1 MSDPTRPK
9 YRGKETNTPR
19 RRIERMKKRRNWYRA
34 GGYESVIFV
43 PSTPKS
49 VLARRMKEE
58 ILSSNLKINVVERP
72 GVKIKRLLQKNDP
85 NKSGECSAVNC
96 FVCSTTKE
104 GSCRK
109 SGITYV
115 ITCKGNCGG
124 DVYNGETHK
133 NGYSRGGEHL
143 TDYQYKRGHSVMWK
157 HCEKRHDGQEQ
168 EFDMKV
174 MDYVRGDPTKRQIL
188 EAVRINGVEESARIN
203 DKKEWIVGKI
213 PTVTVTDL

>member
-1 MSDPTRPK
+1 MSDPKRPK
-9 YRGKETNTPR
+9 YRGKEPNTPR
-19 RRIERMKKRRNWYRA
+19 RRIERMKRRRNWYRA
-34 GGYESVIFV
+34 GGYEAVIFV

-49 VLARRMKEE
+49 ELARRMKEE
-58 ILSSNLKINVVERP
+58 ISRSNLNINVVERP
-72 GVKIKRLLQKNDP
+72 GIKIKRLLQKNDP
-85 NKSGECSAVNC
+85 YKSGECSAANC

-109 SGITYV
+109 SGVTYV

-143 TDYQYKRGHSVMWK
+143 TDYQYKPGHSVMWK
-157 HCEKRHDGQEQ
+157 HCEKKHDGEEQ
-168 EFDMKV
+168 QFNMKI
-174 MDYVRGDPTKRQIL
+174 MDYVWGDSTKRQIL
-188 EAVRINGVEESARIN
+188 EAVRINGIEESARIN